1 MSSSRANQPD
11 TPADVQLRNCLIPI
25 EKRSFMMV
33 AGAGS
38 GKTTSLVK
46 ALATIISVHGATLKL
61 NRQRVACITYTEI
74 AAGEIWADVGGNPL
88 VHVST
93 IHSFLWMITRSFQKD
108 IRGWV
113 ERRIDER
120 IAELEATAAAF
131 GVRVQQRTRDRNRR
145 DIARYEASKAQVR
158 SVRSFN
164 YGTGSNYPKGVLGHD
179 DIIRMTTD
187 FLRERPL
194 FRTLLGQQFP
204 FVFVDES
211 QDTQEIV
218 VEALKAV
225 ALHAGTKFSLGF
237 FGDPMQQIYPTGIGR
252 IQPEESWAL
261 IDKEEN
267 FRCPTTVLAVANA
280 IRRTGDDLVQ
290 EGGRTEEVDGERL
303 AVKGTARI
311 FILPADA
318 RRNGFMTAVRALVAA
333 ENDDPAWR
341 EGPEAD
347 VKLLV
352 IVHRMAAARLGFADL
367 YSAMNDKAPNSFRDG
382 FLDASAWPL
391 RPFET
396 FVLPMA
402 EATEAGREFE
412 AMTLLRKHC
421 PLLAQEALP
430 GTNVS
435 ELLRRLRAATHH
447 LRELMA
453 VGAGA
458 TNRDVLALLR
468 DQQLVTLD
476 PRILIYLEE
485 APPALNEEEGEDD
498 LEEASREIAAMD
510 AFLACPAEQFRGFR
524 RYVQQQ
530 SPFSTQQ
537 GIKGAEFERV
547 LVVLD
552 DDESAHV
559 QFSYDKYFGVK
570 EPSQRDLENIRDGK
584 ETAVDRTRRLFYVCC
599 TRALT
604 DLVVVYFSTEPA
616 AAERQVRVSGIFPD
630 DAIFNEA
637 AFP

>member
-1 MSSSRANQPD
+1 MSGSRANKPD
-11 TPADVQLRNCLIPI
+11 TPADIELRNCLIAP
-25 EKRSFMMV
+25 EKSSFTMV

-46 ALATIISVHGATLKL
+46 ALATIISVHGETLKR

-74 AAGEIWADVGGNPL
+74 AASEIWADVGSNPL

-108 IRGWV
+108 IRAWV

-120 IAELEATAAAF
+120 IAELEAAAAAF
-131 GVRVQQRTRDRNRR
+131 GSRVQPRTREKNRR
-145 DIARYEASKAQVR
+145 DVARYEASKELVR

-164 YGTGSNYPKGVLGHD
+164 YGTGGNYPKGVLGHD
-179 DIIRMTTD
+179 DIIRMATD

-211 QDTQEIV
+211 QDTQDIV

-225 ALHAGTKFSLGF
+225 ARQAGTKFSLGF
-237 FGDPMQQIYPTGIGR
+237 FGDPMQQIYPTGVGR
-252 IQPEESWAL
+252 ITAENGWAL
-261 IDKEEN
+261 INKEEN
-267 FRCPTTVLAVANA
+267 FRCPTTVLAIANA
-280 IRRTGDDLVQ
+280 IRRTGDDLIQ
-290 EGGRTEEVDGERL
+290 GGGRAEEVDGERRP
-303 AVKGTARI
+303 VEGTVRI
-311 FILPADA
+311 FVLPADA
-318 RRNGFMTAVRALVAA
+318 RRNEFMTAVRKLVAQ

-341 EGPEAD
+341 EGPDAD

-367 YSAMNDKAPNSFRDG
+367 YAAMNDKAPNAFRDG

-421 PLLAQEALP
+421 PLLVKEALL
-430 GTNVS
+430 GKSVS
-435 ELLRRLRAATHH
+435 ELLGRLRAATHH

-453 VGAGA
+453 EGVGA

-476 PRILIYLEE
+476 PRILAYLEE
-485 APPALNEEEGEDD
+485 VSPTLRQEEGEDD
-498 LEEASREIAAMD
+498 NEDASREIAAMD

-552 DDESAHV
+552 DDEGTHV

-616 AAERQVRVSGIFPD
+616 AAERQVRAAGIFPD

-637 AFP
+637 ALA